1 MQFNIFDQLQ
11 TELDEFY
18 KGKVHIAGTQGQGD
32 AKYLK
37 KEDGG
42 YTFSQWETINLIE
55 LYYNS
60 KFESGPTDSEGQ
72 CKVFL
77 NISRFRAD
85 VAAKQTDID
94 VKDFVFV
101 PDDNAS
107 TFGAFFLTK
116 QFKGWARKRQFGS
129 VINELNQDF
138 SKFGSCVA
146 KRVGSN
152 IERIPLNSLI
162 VQQDAKSLKTARYVI
177 QKHEDMTYD
186 EMEAMKNWDV
196 TDLDIKFGEKHCV
209 YERHG
214 IVQLSWYKQQKG
226 LAVEEGDDMRS
237 IDVMAILL
245 PYMKDKKESKGA
257 ILFMEKETKRPY
269 EEAHWAKVD
278 GRWLGFGEVE
288 NQFENQVSRNM
299 TANLRKRAMYW
310 SSKHV
315 FQSSDTE
322 IAKNLVRNVK
332 DGDVLKIMPNGNITP
347 VAIET
352 RNLAEFDTNDAMWE
366 KNSDQKSFTY
376 EVATGEALPSGT
388 PFRLGVVMSNAVNSH
403 FALKREN
410 FGMFL
415 SNIVS
420 EQLLDVFKKENSKEH
435 TVLIANDEKGIESLK
450 REMVAFSK
458 WQNFKDQ
465 LLNGILPDLQAIE
478 QKVQEEI
485 DNRQNHDF
493 TVPEGFYD
501 YIKATVDIVTTGE
514 NVNIEKKIETL
525 TNFYNTLVQSGDME
539 TAKVVMKRILALTGE
554 DVQNYQSNAQQQ
566 PQMQQ
571 MIQQAGQGQL
581 PTQAQQPVN
590 TAV

>member
-1 MQFNIFDQLQ
+1 MQFNIFD
-11 TELDEFY
+11 ELKNELNEY
-18 KGKVHIAGTQGQGD
+18 YTGKVHIAGTQQEGT

-37 KEDGG
+37 NDDKG
-42 YTFSQWETINLIE
+42 YSFSQWETINLIE

-60 KFESGPTDSEGQ
+60 KFESGPLDSEGQ
-72 CKVFL
+72 RKVFL
-77 NISRFRAD
+77 NIGRFRAD

-94 VKDFVFV
+94 VKDFVFI
-101 PDDNAS
+101 PDDNSS

-116 QFKGWARKRQFGS
+116 KFKSWAREKKFGTL
-129 VINELNQDF
+129 INELNQDF

-152 IERIPLNSLI
+152 MERIPLNSLI
-162 VQQDAKSLKTARYVI
+162 VQQDAKNLKIARYVI
-177 QKHEDMTYD
+177 QKHEDMTFD
-186 EMEAMKNWDV
+186 EMESMKGWDV
-196 TDLDIKFGEKHCV
+196 SDLNIPYGEKNCV
-209 YERHG
+209 YERYG
-214 IVQLSWYKQQKG
+214 SVQLKWFKEQKG
-226 LAVEEGDDMRS
+226 MEVLEGDEMRS
-237 IDVMAILL
+237 VDVMAILL
-245 PYMKDKKESKGA
+245 PDIKDKKSNKGS
-257 ILFMEKETKRPY
+257 ILFIDRIKKRPF
-269 EEAHWAKVD
+269 EEAHWAKID
-278 GRWLGFGEVE
+278 GRWLGVGEVE

-332 DGDVLKIMPNGNITP
+332 DGEVLKIMPNGNITP

-352 RNLAEFDTNDAMWE
+352 RNLAEFENNDAMWE

-388 PFRLGVVMSNAVNSH
+388 PFRLGVVMSQAVNSH

-420 EQLLDVFKKENSKEH
+420 EQLLEVFKKENSKEH
-435 TVLIANDEKGIESLK
+435 NVLIANDEKGIESLK
-450 REMVAFSK
+450 REMVAFTK

-465 LLNGILPDLQAIE
+465 LLNGILPDLQDIE

-485 DNRQNHDF
+485 DSRTNHEF
-493 TVPEGFYD
+493 VVPEGFYD

-525 TNFYNTLVQSGDME
+525 TNFYNTLVQSGDIE

-554 DVQNYQSNAQQQ
+554 DIQNYQSTSPQQ

-571 MIQQAGQGQL
+571 VMQQAGQRQL

>member
-18 KGKVHIAGTQGQGD
+18 KGRVHIAGTQQEGN

-37 KEDGG
+37 KEENG

-72 CKVFL
+72 RKVFL

-116 QFKGWARKRQFGS
+116 QFKSWARKRQFGT

-177 QKHEDMTYD
+177 QKHEDMTFD
-186 EMEAMKNWDV
+186 EMESMKNWDV
-196 TDLDIKFGEKHCV
+196 SGLDIKFGEKHCV

-214 IVQLSWYKQQKG
+214 VVQLSWYKQQKG
-226 LAVEEGDDMRS
+226 LEVEEGDDMRS

-269 EEAHWAKVD
+269 EESHWAKVD
-278 GRWLGFGEVE
+278 GRWLGFGEIE

-420 EQLLDVFKKENSKEH
+420 EQLLDVFKKENSKKH
-435 TVLIANDEKGIESLK
+435 NVLIANDEKGIEALK

-458 WQNFKDQ
+458 WQNYKEQ

-485 DNRQNHDF
+485 DSRQNHDF
-493 TVPEGFYD
+493 TIPDGFYD

-514 NVNIEKKIETL
+514 NVNIEKKLETL
-525 TNFYNTLVQSGDME
+525 TNFYNTLVQSGDLE
-539 TAKVVMKRILALTGE
+539 TAKIVMKRILALTGE
-554 DVQNYQSNAQQQ
+554 DVQNYQSTSPQQ

-571 MIQQAGQGQL
+571 MMPQTGQGQL

>member
-1 MQFNIFDQLQ
+1 MQFNIFD
-11 TELDEFY
+11 ELKNELNEFY
-18 KGKVHIAGTQGQGD
+18 TGKVHIAGTQSAGD

-37 KEDGG
+37 KEDQG
-42 YTFSQWETINLIE
+42 YTFSHWETINLIE

-72 CKVFL
+72 RKVFL
-77 NISRFRAD
+77 NICRFRAD

-101 PDDNAS
+101 PDDRAS
-107 TFGAFFLTK
+107 TNGASFLS
-116 QFKGWARKRQFGS
+116 RKFRSWSRGRQFGA

-152 IERIPLNSLI
+152 IERIPLSSLI
-162 VQQDAKSLKTARYVI
+162 VQQDAKNLKTARYVI
-177 QKHEDMTYD
+177 QKHEDMTFD
-186 EMEAMKNWDV
+186 EMEGMKGWDV
-196 TDLDIKFGEKHCV
+196 SEVEIPYGEKHCV

-214 IVQLSWYKQQKG
+214 IVQLSWYKQQKKI
-226 LAVEEGDDMRS
+226 AIEPGDEMRS

-245 PYMKDKKESKGA
+245 PDMKDKKMNKGS
-257 ILFMEKETKRPY
+257 ILFMEKETKRPF
-269 EEAHWAKVD
+269 EEAHWAKID
-278 GRWLGFGEVE
+278 GRWLGVGEIE

-435 TVLIANDEKGIESLK
+435 NILISSDEKGIESLK
-450 REMVAFSK
+450 RDMVELSK
-458 WQNFKDQ
+458 WENFSSQ
-465 LLNGILPDLQAIE
+465 LLNNILPNLEEIE
-478 QKVQEEI
+478 QKVRQEI
-485 DNRQNHDF
+485 DSRENHDF
-493 TVPEGFYD
+493 TIPEGFYD

-514 NVNIEKKIETL
+514 NVNLEKKIETL
-525 TNFYNTLVQSGDME
+525 TNFYNTLVQAQDME
-539 TAKVVMKRILALTGE
+539 TAKIVMKRILALTGE
-554 DVQNYQSNAQQQ
+554 DVQNYQTATTSQ

-571 MIQQAGQGQL
+571 AMQQAGQGQL

>member
-1 MQFNIFDQLQ
+1 MQFNIFD
-11 TELDEFY
+11 ELKNELAEY
-18 KGKVHIAGTQGQGD
+18 YTGKVHIAGIQQEGT
-32 AKYLK
+32 AKYLR
-37 KEDGG
+37 KEEKG

-72 CKVFL
+72 RKVFL
-77 NISRFRAD
+77 NICRFRSD

-116 QFKGWARKRQFGS
+116 QFKSWSRKRHFGG

-146 KRVGSN
+146 KRVGSE
-152 IERIPLNSLI
+152 IERIPLNTLI
-162 VQQDAKSLKTARYVI
+162 VQQDAKNLKTARYVI
-177 QKHEDMTYD
+177 QKHEDMTFD
-186 EMEAMKNWDV
+186 EMESMKNWDV
-196 TDLDIKFGEKHCV
+196 SDVDIKYGEKHCV
-209 YERHG
+209 YERYG
-214 IVQLSWYKQQKG
+214 TVQLSWFKEKKG
-226 LAVEEGDDMRS
+226 LEVQEGDDKRS

-245 PYMKDKKESKGA
+245 PNMKDKKESKGS
-257 ILFMEKETKRPY
+257 ILFMEKITKRPF

-278 GRWLGFGEVE
+278 GRWLGVGEVE

-332 DGDVLKIMPNGNITP
+332 DGDVLKIMPTGNITP

-352 RNLAEFDTNDAMWE
+352 RNLAEYDNNDQMWE

-415 SNIVS
+415 SKIVS
-420 EQLLDVFKKENSKEH
+420 EQLLDVFKRENSKAH
-435 TVLIANDEKGIESLK
+435 NILVSNDEKGVESLK
-450 REMVAFSK
+450 HEMVAFSK
-458 WQNFKDQ
+458 WENYKEQ
-465 LLNGILPDLQAIE
+465 LLNGILPNLQEIE
-478 QKVQEEI
+478 QKVQQEI
-485 DNRQNHDF
+485 DSRMNHEF
-493 TVPEGFYD
+493 NVPEGFYD

-514 NVNIEKKIETL
+514 NVNIEKKLETL
-525 TNFYNTLVQSGDME
+525 TNFYNTLVQSGDIE

-554 DVQNYQSNAQQQ
+554 DVQNYQVTSTAQ

-571 MIQQAGQGQL
+571 MMQQAGQGQL
-581 PTQAQQPVN
+581 LTQAQQPVN